1 MLYGFYAYLS
11 GFIDGKKESLEITD
25 NILRES
31 QFLQGVQSRYELR
44 YLKKLGQTSNL
55 LEKGRDNSQQL
66 LISLQ
71 NIDKEVNLLDLAVPN
86 DPRKREQVY
95 SRLTELKNERT
106 NILKELAEADQ
117 QEEMLEQELY
127 IFYEKIK
134 QEIVSRESAYIRGLS
149 HSRRKYISLQKE
161 FKMPKVS
168 IMNSMVKAVR
178 KQVLENAVTI
188 KGGDD
193 KHVTQ

>member
-1 MLYGFYAYLS
+1 MLYGFYAYFS

-25 NILRES
+25 SILKES
-31 QFLQGVQSRYELR
+31 QFLQRVQSRYELQ
-44 YLKKLGQTSNL
+44 YLKKLGQASNL
-55 LEKGRDNSQQL
+55 LEKSRNNSLQL

-71 NIDKEVNLLDLAVPN
+71 NINKEVNLLDLAVPN

-95 SRLTELKNERT
+95 SRLAKLENEQT

-117 QEEMLEQELY
+117 QEEMLERELY

-134 QEIVSRESAYIRGLS
+134 QKVVSRESAYIRGLS

-161 FKMPKVS
+161 FKMPEVS
-168 IMNSMVKAVR
+168 IMNSMVKAIR
-178 KQVLENAVTI
+178 KQAIENAI
-188 KGGDD
+188 MAKEGDVQ
-193 KHVTQ
+193 HVSP

>member
-1 MLYGFYAYLS
+1 MLYGFYAYFS

-31 QFLQGVQSRYELR
+31 QFLQRVQSRYELR

-95 SRLTELKNERT
+95 SRLTKLKNERT

-117 QEEMLEQELY
+117 QEEMLERELY

-149 HSRRKYISLQKE
+149 HSRRKYISMQKE
-161 FKMPKVS
+161 FKMPEVS

-188 KGGDD
+188 KEGDD
-193 KHVTQ
+193 QHVSP